1 MNKRSVSFRV
11 NGYDYLVFVESR
23 ETLLQVLRE
32 KLGLTGTKQG
42 CDTGECGACTVLVED
57 KPTLACL
64 TLIVEMEG
72 KEIVTVEGLAPE
84 GKLTP
89 LQQAFVDEGA
99 VQCGFCTPGMLM
111 SATALLNRNPHPTD
125 KEVRRGLAGNLCRC
139 TGYAK
144 IIKAVIK
151 SKIDLGFRRA

>member
-1 MNKRSVSFRV
+1 MNKRSVSFQV
-11 NGYDYLVFVESR
+11 NGDDYEVLVEPR

-42 CDTGECGACTVLVED
+42 CDFGDCGACTVLVEG

-64 TLIVEMEG
+64 TLVVEMEG
-72 KEIVTVEGLAPE
+72 RQILTIEGLSPK
-84 GKLTP
+84 GKLNA

-99 VQCGFCTPGMLM
+99 VQCGFCIPGMLM
-111 SATALLNRNPHPTD
+111 SATSLLNHNEHPT
-125 KEVRRGLAGNLCRC
+125 EEEIRRGLSGNLCRC

-144 IIKAVIK
+144 IIKAIMK
-151 SKIDLGFRRA
+151 STAISR